1 VDTGAILFDTT
12 SHEHEWL
19 KFELPQ
25 LIKTTVHAGEPMP
38 ATHFDHTI
46 YEVEGDM
53 AELSL
58 VENSDLISSKVVKR
72 DTDSALMLDPEMSL
86 LEEVKEYLVYILELP
101 ETTVEKTL
109 KEMQNYAD
117 KF

>member
-1 VDTGAILFDTT
+1 LLFDTDT
-12 SHEHEWL
+12 HEHTWL
-19 KFELPQ
+19 KFNLPQ
-25 LIKTTVHAGEPMP
+25 LIKVTVHAGQQMP
-38 ATHFDHTI
+38 ATSFDHTI

-58 VENSDLISSKVVKR
+58 VENSELISSKVVKR

-86 LEEVKEYLVYILELP
+86 LEEVKEYLTYILELP
-101 ETTVEKTL
+101 EDTVEKTL